1 MKNITINKHSKSHKK
16 ALGAYYTPINLSK
29 VICEWALRK
38 PSDYVLEPSFGG
50 CGFLEASVERLK
62 GLGSIDAV
70 SQLFG
75 VDIDPTAFNFL
86 SEKIGKYTNINKH
99 FLYKDFLQVSTA
111 DFKPIEFDVV
121 LGNPPYVS
129 LHNMSKVQKESCFEL
144 LKKSEFA
151 RSTIGR
157 NASLWAFF
165 ILHSLSFI
173 KDGGRCA
180 WVLPS
185 SLLHADYAKSVLK
198 VFSNHFSTLK
208 VVKLN
213 ERFFQKEDA
222 DEVSVIL
229 FADGFTREKK
239 QAANI
244 GYSSVH
250 GADELELLC
259 KDISLNSVISDN
271 YKSTLISTNTLL
283 EFEKIIT
290 SEVSVSLGSL
300 CKIVIGMVTGDNNS
314 FIIDQ
319 NTVKANNLQ
328 NEDLKPVVG
337 RFSLLTGLIHTKA
350 RHKRAQKENHKAYL
364 VSPCDISLKNT
375 SIRKYLAKVPK
386 INRKNNRT
394 FAKRPLWYYPDD
406 SRYPDAFLTYMIHK
420 SPRMVINI
428 SKINCTNSIHRVFFH
443 DSITLHE
450 RKAVAISML
459 SSFSQLSAEI
469 EGRAYGSGVLKLEPS
484 AAKKIKILLTPDL
497 VSNFNSHSVFLDK
510 MISTGLFEEAQ
521 RFIDQ
526 LIIESLNIPPKT
538 MKLFSSAVET
548 LREERYMGLNKTKI
562 ERNESL

>member
-1 MKNITINKHSKSHKK
+1 MKSIIINKHSRSHKK

-29 VICEWALRK
+29 VLCEWALRK

-62 GLGSIDAV
+62 GLGSKDAV

-75 VDIDPTAFNFL
+75 VDIDPTAFDFL
-86 SEKIGKYTNINKH
+86 SEKIGKYTNVNEH
-99 FLYKDFLQVSTA
+99 FLYKDFLQTSTL
-111 DFKPIEFDVV
+111 DFKSIEFDVV

-151 RSTIGR
+151 KGTIGR

-173 KDGGRCA
+173 KDGGRCV

-185 SLLHADYAKSVLK
+185 SLLHADYANAVLK
-198 VFSNHFSTLK
+198 VFSYHFSTIK
-208 VVKLN
+208 VIKLN

-229 FADGFTREKK
+229 FADEFTKEKK

-244 GYSSVH
+244 GFTSVY
-250 GADELELLC
+250 GANELDSLC
-259 KDISLNSVISDN
+259 KDVSLNSVISDN
-271 YKSTLISTNTLL
+271 YKSTLISKNALL
-283 EFEKIIT
+283 EFKKLTT

-300 CKIVIGMVTGDNNS
+300 CKIVIGMVTGDNKS
-314 FIIDQ
+314 FVVDQ
-319 NTVKANNLQ
+319 STVKMHNLQ
-328 NEDLKPVVG
+328 KEDLKPVIG
-337 RFSLLTGLIHTKA
+337 RFSLLSGLIHTKA
-350 RHKRAQKENHKAYL
+350 RHEKAQKENYKAYL
-364 VSPCDISLKNT
+364 VSPYDISLKNT

-386 INRKNNRT
+386 INRRNNRT
-394 FAKRPLWYYPDD
+394 FAKRSLWYYPDD

-443 DSITLHE
+443 DGVTMYE
-450 RKAVAISML
+450 RKAIAISML

-484 AAKKIKILLTPDL
+484 AAKKIKVLLSPDL
-497 VSNFNSHSVFLDK
+497 IVIFNSHSVFLDK
-510 MISTGLFEEAQ
+510 MISKGLFEEAQ
-521 RFIDQ
+521 NFVDQ
-526 LIIESLNIPPKT
+526 LIVESLNISSKT
-538 MKLFSSAVET
+538 MKLFSSAVER
-548 LREERYMGLNKTKI
+548 LREERYMGLNKTGIK
-562 ERNESL
+562 RNESL